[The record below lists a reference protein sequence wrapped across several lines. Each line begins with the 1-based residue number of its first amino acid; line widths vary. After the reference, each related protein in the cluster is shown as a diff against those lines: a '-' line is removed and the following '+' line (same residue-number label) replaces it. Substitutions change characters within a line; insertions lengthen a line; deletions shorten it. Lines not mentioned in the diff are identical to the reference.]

1 MTFVNILLVNASC
14 QKTVPFCRYW
24 AVRVDMFYKIAAFIG
39 IVDYGIPNLLLIMR
53 FHFS

>member
-1 MTFVNILLVNASC
+1 
-14 QKTVPFCRYW
+14 
-24 AVRVDMFYKIAAFIG
+24 MFYKIAAFIG